1 MLLIQLARSVLRPC
15 PTALTGCCVLIFK
28 RAQRHINF
36 SVRAFMS
43 SVLSVASA
51 YPCAIPAVTVVYST
65 KRRHRHS
72 KFRSVWTWNELAALD
87 AGVSRYGRDW
97 HGIKKDEVYGAILR
111 RRTPTAMAKR
121 YAHARHSRTTNAARS
136 VSVVPQQTKQQRP
149 PSPSPV
155 SSSPLP
161 ALTVP
166 PPIRHL
172 LSPRA
177 RIRLSLQSGRPSPP
191 TPPPLPLYPYR
202 LTGSGQSRADVVA
215 NEASAVE
222 SLCSFS
228 ERLYS
233 TTYHFKC

>member
-1 MLLIQLARSVLRPC
+1 MLIQLARSVLRPC
-15 PTALTGCCVLIFK
+15 PTALTGCCVLILK
-28 RAQRHINF
+28 RTQRHINVSF
-36 SVRAFMS
+36 RAFMS
-43 SVLSVASA
+43 SVLSVSSV
-51 YPCAIPAVTVVYST
+51 YPFAIPALTVVYST

-121 YAHARHSRTTNAARS
+121 YAHARHSRTANAQRS
-136 VSVVPQQTKQQRP
+136 VSAVPQQKKPRG
-149 PSPSPV
+149 SPSPV

-166 PPIRHL
+166 PPTRHS
-172 LSPRA
+172 LSPRT
-177 RIRLSLQSGRPSPP
+177 RIRLSLQTGRPSPP
-191 TPPPLPLYPYR
+191 TPPPLPLYPHR
-202 LTGSGQSRADVVA
+202 MIGSGVSYADVVA
-215 NEASAVE
+215 GEALAVE

-233 TTYHFKC
+233 TTYHFQC